1 MEIHDGGEL
10 IFATVGLGQLLAMG
24 RELND
29 INRVVAVMVVIML
42 IGLAVDNLVLGR
54 IESRIRRKWGL
65 QEGE

>member
-1 MEIHDGGEL
+1 VEIHDGGEL